1 METTTMLGAS
11 AAMRAVERE
20 IAMAA
25 GCGAKVLITGE
36 SGVGKELVARLIHE
50 KGHRSSAPF
59 VPMNCAGLP
68 DALPESEQVLATLK
82 RLINEMFPPSGP
94 PLSIDERRKIAER
107 ASKAIYIHS
116 HMDEENFDV
125 SRIMK
130 CSVGVPEADGS
141 NIPTCAYNVLYREKD
156 PRFADAGMLKRM
168 VETRPRSLPI
178 LQG

>member
-59 VPMNCAGLP
+59 DPRRSRCA
-68 DALPESEQVLATLK
+68 S
-82 RLINEMFPPSGP
+82 RCSC
-94 PLSIDERRKIAER
+94 
-107 ASKAIYIHS
+107 
-116 HMDEENFDV
+116 
-125 SRIMK
+125 SRIPR
-130 CSVGVPEADGS
+130 CS
-141 NIPTCAYNVLYREKD
+141 
-156 PRFADAGMLKRM
+156 
-168 VETRPRSLPI
+168 RP
-178 LQG
+178 